1 MKKCFA
7 IRASEYAAMR
17 IKNLENHQHFGAV
30 FISTTDHGVVDKIPY
45 SDS

>member
-17 IKNLENHQHFGAV
+17 IKNLENHQQFGV
-30 FISTTDHGVVDKIPY
+30 SYGGLLKNCRIQTL
-45 SDS
+45 

>member
-30 FISTTDHGVVDKIPY
+30 WISITDHEVVDKVPDF
-45 SDS
+45 DS